1 MILFHTRQKKQKG
14 NNRWKQS
21 VELCKKDK
29 LFKDAMEYAAESH
42 QQEIAEELLQWFLE
56 RGAKDCFAACL
67 YTVRLI
73 VRFLRHVMTFPSD
86 TGSIMFFSPYIL

>member
-1 MILFHTRQKKQKG
+1 M
-14 NNRWKQS
+14 
-21 VELCKKDK
+21 ELCKKDR

-67 YTVRLI
+67 YTVRTILA
-73 VRFLRHVMTFPSD
+73 VVQPMVANDFSFAVLRPPS
-86 TGSIMFFSPYIL
+86 T

>member
-1 MILFHTRQKKQKG
+1 
-14 NNRWKQS
+14 
-21 VELCKKDK
+21 VELCKKDR

-67 YTVRLI
+67 YTVSL
-73 VRFLRHVMTFPSD
+73 S
-86 TGSIMFFSPYIL
+86 

>member
-1 MILFHTRQKKQKG
+1 MKTQTNFMIFPG

-21 VELCKKDK
+21 VELCKKDR

-67 YTVRLI
+67 YTVSFKRDKLE
-73 VRFLRHVMTFPSD
+73 
-86 TGSIMFFSPYIL
+86 